1 MSGTSMA
8 CPHVCGLITALL
20 DKGPN
25 SNPHDIKND
34 AELREVL
41 NEKYLIDIGVK
52 GADNATGLGFLSYL
66 TKREIKKLW
75 KLGIDD

>member
-1 MSGTSMA
+1 MA

-34 AELREVL
+34 AELRNVL
-41 NEKYLIDIGVK
+41 NEKYLVDIGVK
-52 GADNATGLGFLSYL
+52 GADNATGLGFLTYL
-66 TKREIKKLW
+66 TKSELKELW
-75 KLGIDD
+75 KIGIED